1 MNKRSHHHK
10 GIWILVAAAIIAV
23 VTLVIS
29 LLPGGASGPL
39 SGVFGVVTTPIRG
52 AFSSLANW
60 MEDRYNYAFQ
70 YDALVQENE
79 ELKQRVSELEKTAR
93 ESEDAIEE
101 NERLRDLLGLAKKRE
116 DFVFESAKIT
126 ARGATNWSS
135 TLTLNKGTDHGVALG
150 NCVIDQY
157 GNFVGIVDEV
167 AYNWCSIIT
176 VIDPEVEMG
185 GLVSRTNSAAILEGD
200 FSLMGEKK
208 LKLTYLP
215 ENTRLIS
222 GDEVLTSG
230 MGGVYP
236 SGLKV
241 GTIDE
246 ILTDPSGMGR
256 YAIISPSTDLTS
268 LRQVFIIKQFEI
280 VE

>member
-1 MNKRSHHHK
+1 M
-10 GIWILVAAAIIAV
+10 
-23 VTLVIS
+23 
-29 LLPGGASGPL
+29 
-39 SGVFGVVTTPIRG
+39 
-52 AFSSLANW
+52 
-60 MEDRYNYAFQ
+60 
-70 YDALVQENE
+70 
-79 ELKQRVSELEKTAR
+79 
-93 ESEDAIEE
+93 
-101 NERLRDLLGLAKKRE
+101 
-116 DFVFESAKIT
+116 
-126 ARGATNWSS
+126 
-135 TLTLNKGTDHGVALG
+135 
-150 NCVIDQY
+150 DQY
-157 GNFVGIVDEV
+157 GNLVGIVDEV

-246 ILTDPSGMGR
+246 ILTDASGMGR